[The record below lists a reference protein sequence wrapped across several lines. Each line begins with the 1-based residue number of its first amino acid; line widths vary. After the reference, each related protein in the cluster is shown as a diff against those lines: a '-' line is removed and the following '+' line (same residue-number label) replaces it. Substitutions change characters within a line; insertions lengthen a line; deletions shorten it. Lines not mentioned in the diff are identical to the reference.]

1 MSDVIEYTFNAR
13 RVRGGGLRVAVGG
26 PRSLENTIAYWEAI
40 LAQVLEERPKWLLV
54 CDDLRGAEL
63 TREEWCTLVDTMAG
77 RGLEEV
83 RIAHV
88 KPSGLAQIEYCE
100 LCAREAGFDARAFA
114 DLAEAERWLRYG
126 ESGEHQATD
135 SRPTAPLAPRPGK
148 R

>member
-1 MSDVIEYTFNAR
+1 
-13 RVRGGGLRVAVGG
+13 
-26 PRSLENTIAYWEAI
+26 
-40 LAQVLEERPKWLLV
+40 V